1 MSVTQVVLEHI
12 IATIGSASLI
22 VTGLSAY
29 IGKRISDRS
38 NIFQKAAFDKDI
50 QSIKHEH
57 ASSMLLIEKEI
68 QVELAKK
75 DRFHQISKGTFE
87 KIFES
92 KIEIYTNLIKLK
104 IDFFKF
110 LDEDYALEVGIEDPT
125 DEFYSLFMR
134 CRESLESNKLYISDE
149 LSNKYD
155 QWHKK
160 AAPFLKQANI
170 EGFHAHGLAH
180 TENKNNQNV
189 WEAEAPILSEMIHAT
204 MEEMKSIFSQVDK
217 DIILIRSN
225 INAPMRQTGT

>member
-1 MSVTQVVLEHI
+1 VSVTQVVLEHI

-87 KIFES
+87 
-92 KIEIYTNLIKLK
+92 N
-104 IDFFKF
+104 
-110 LDEDYALEVGIEDPT
+110 ALEGGIEDPT